1 MRKSIYAT
9 LVTAV
14 VVFMPATGH
23 AHGGEEPLSDETTA
37 TILDANSG
45 NSALGPALIGGGL
58 AAGAAAVFMLLRRRP
73 AIPAVEESAA
83 TDENTGAANPDSPS
97 RPEN

>member
-1 MRKSIYAT
+1 MRKSMYAT
-9 LVTAV
+9 LVTALTAV

-45 NSALGPALIGGGL
+45 NSVLGPALIGGGL

-73 AIPAVEESAA
+73 ATLTVEESAN
-83 TDENTGAANPDSPS
+83 TDDNTGTADTGN
-97 RPEN
+97 N